1 MRKPPEPVAI
11 LSARRTPIGRFLGS
25 LAGVPAKD
33 LGIAAARAAL
43 SDAGVGSDEIGEA
56 IFGMARQAG
65 NGPNPA
71 RQVSI
76 GAGVPDTVPAYT
88 VNQACASGLQA
99 LALGATAVRNGERL
113 VLAGGM
119 ESMSRV
125 PYLLERARTGYRL
138 GDAPIADG
146 MYRDGFHCPLADQ
159 LMGAT
164 AETLADQHGI
174 SRREQD
180 DFALES
186 QRRAGA
192 AVEAGRF
199 DAEIV
204 ALEVPAARGSSVT
217 FARDEHLRPD
227 TTPEGLAKLPPV
239 FRRDGTVHAGN
250 SSGITDGAAALVL
263 AGADEA
269 EDRGVEPLAWI
280 ADWAVTGVDPKVM
293 GIGPVPAT
301 RKLLDRLGWTLDDF
315 ELVELNEAFAAQ
327 VLAVA
332 RELELDLARTNVNG
346 GAIALGHPIGATGA
360 RIVTTLVHEMAR
372 RGAARGLATLCVS
385 GGMGFSMAI
394 TRTREG

>member
-1 MRKPPEPVAI
+1 MHEPREPVAI
-11 LSARRTPIGRFLGS
+11 LAARRTPIGRFLGA

-33 LGIAAARAAL
+33 LGIAASRAAL
-43 SDAGVGSDEIGEA
+43 REAGVDASEVGGT

-76 GAGVPDTVPAYT
+76 GAGVPEAVPAYT

-99 LALGATAVRNGERL
+99 LALGAAAIRDGERII
-113 VLAGGM
+113 LAGGM

-125 PYLLERARTGYRL
+125 PYFLERARTGYRM
-138 GDAPIADG
+138 GDASIVDG
-146 MYRDGFHCPLADQ
+146 MYRDGFHCPLADE

-164 AETLADQHGI
+164 AETLADDRGI

-180 DFALES
+180 ELAVES

-192 AVEAGRF
+192 AWSTGRF

-204 ALEVPAARGSSVT
+204 PVELPGAKDAA
-217 FARDEHLRPD
+217 FAKDEHPRPD
-227 TTPEGLAKLPPV
+227 TTLEGIAKLPPV
-239 FRRDGTVHAGN
+239 FRHGGTVHAGN
-250 SSGITDGAAALVL
+250 SSGVTDGAAAVVL
-263 AGADEA
+263 ASAREVGA
-269 EDRGVEPLAWI
+269 RGATPLAWI
-280 ADWAVTGVDPKVM
+280 VDWAVTGVDPRVM

-301 RKLLDRLGWTLDDF
+301 RKLLARLGWALADF
-315 ELVELNEAFAAQ
+315 DLVELNEAFAAQ
-327 VLAVA
+327 VIAVA
-332 RELELDLARTNVNG
+332 RDLDLDLARTNVNG
-346 GAIALGHPIGATGA
+346 GAIAIGHPIGATGA
-360 RIVTTLVHEMAR
+360 RIVTTLAHEMRR

-394 TRTREG
+394 VRDASLAR